1 MIMMKNSNR
10 YTKGWLV
17 ALFVLLTTLCR
28 AENYTVTTAG
38 MLPEL
43 VGDKK
48 NSITELTLSGQLNG
62 TDFAFIRQMA
72 ALEKLDMLN
81 TEIVAGG
88 DPYVYDRITTGNI
101 FPYIAFSKWHDCLAP
116 LESVVLPKD
125 ITIIESEAFSGLE
138 TLKTVTLPEG
148 LVSMG
153 NSAFEST
160 GLTTVTFP
168 STLQVI
174 NHYAFGNCDNLTSIH
189 IPASLQ
195 VIGHQAFVHCD
206 NLATVTVDAANQH
219 FAVQDNVL
227 FTKDMKELLYYC
239 CGLKTESYA
248 IPEGVVKVGNGAFH
262 SHPILRQVTFPSTLK
277 AIDENAFNGCGLT
290 SLELPAALQEIGV
303 YAFINCYSLTS
314 LHLPAS
320 LQEIGYQAFAHCN
333 NLATVTVDAANQ
345 HFVAQ
350 DNVLYTKDMKEL
362 LLYPVKLQAESY
374 AIPEGVMKI
383 RSRAFVN
390 QPALKQ
396 VTLPSTL
403 QELEEGAFMSV
414 QLKEVILPDACQ
426 RIGGEAFA
434 YNHALTT
441 VSIPGNLQ
449 DVGYAVFR
457 DCEQIA
463 EITCKSR
470 KPYEIGDDYFGAV
483 DYTTC
488 KLYVPAGRSAAYRA
502 APVWS
507 NFTNIVEQAMVEING
522 SEANVAMGTA
532 GELTALLGEQTDGL
546 TKLTIEGPING
557 DDVRCFR
564 HIQSLK
570 VLDLRKANIVA
581 GGTYDTQIGSVVDVE
596 AKANIIT
603 GGMFHG
609 GDSWFTALEELYL
622 PETATA
628 VETHAFAINPSL
640 RILHLGNVSA
650 FTGTSIMDTRSQLEA
665 VYCYADALPTLDGE
679 FAFYESPQANATLFV
694 SYGLKSAYEA
704 APEWG
709 GFKEIR
715 EVANVKSPG
724 TLAAVLGEHVATD
737 SLLCLAGDLNAT
749 DINTIR
755 NMPMLK
761 TLDMRLANI
770 VEGGEYYLDV
780 DFTNSRTTEDDVI
793 RGDMFYWAT
802 MVAPLETVYLPYSTN
817 VFDGIM
823 MNNFIKH
830 VWLNEGLQEITG
842 QAFGFC
848 NSLQEL
854 YIPASVRRMDTS
866 GWWNHKFEIEVHP
879 DNTTYAS
886 ADGVLYTKDM
896 SELLLFPGKRTGSF
910 TVPASVKK
918 IGNTAFASSQLTEV
932 IMQEGVTTLE
942 MYAFYSAD
950 ALQRVEVPQ
959 SVTEVGNEC
968 FNGCTGLLSVVWNTS
983 ASMIK
988 AFQYEQWNEV
998 TQQSDWFDMEVY
1010 SPNAIIYVKAG
1021 TEVNKLWKNVVV
1033 DGMAEEIVLR
1043 GKELN
1048 EWGGMEHYPFYAS
1061 KPFKAKKISYMYSF
1075 NRSDWDESVEYETGR
1090 NISGGWQVITLPFTP
1105 TRIYHEEK
1113 GELAPFNS
1121 NVAGAKPF
1129 WLRKLTTAGFQ
1140 SQTSIQ
1146 PNTPYIIAMPNHKTY
1161 DEQYNIVGDVYFTAE
1176 SEEGIDV
1183 AATPE
1188 MVEVEGA
1195 QYVMHGIYQPIFSE
1209 EYHGNESVPGI
1220 YCLNYDYSI
1229 NVDGKDYA
1237 IGSIF
1242 LRDRGMATAFTGYVT
1257 SKENSASTRAPLYYS
1272 IGGSGSVTGLE
1283 EIVSREDT
1291 SLKVYVEGKVL
1302 CIESET
1308 ARQLSIY
1315 DATGR
1320 TIRQV
1325 QVKEGLNRVT
1335 GLAPGYYFM
1344 EGRKV
1349 LIK

>member
-28 AENYTVTTAG
+28 AESYTVTTAG
-38 MLPEL
+38 TLSSL

-62 TDFAFIRQMA
+62 TDFAFIREMS
-72 ALEKLDMLN
+72 ALKKLDMLN

-88 DPYVYDRITTGNI
+88 DPYVYDRITADDI
-101 FPYIAFSKWHDCLAP
+101 LPSAVFCKWYGEMLAP

-153 NSAFEST
+153 NSAFQST

-174 NHYAFGNCDNLTSIH
+174 DGYAFYNCDNLTSIH

-195 VIGHQAFVHCD
+195 EIGEAAFVHCD

-290 SLELPAALQEIGV
+290 SLELPAALQEIGN
-303 YAFINCYSLTS
+303 YAFNCCYSLTS

-320 LQEIGYQAFAHCN
+320 LQEIGYQAFAYCY

-374 AIPEGVMKI
+374 VIPEGVIKI
-383 RSRAFVN
+383 RSRAFVD

-403 QELEEGAFMSV
+403 QELEEGAFMNV

-426 RIGGEAFA
+426 RIGGEVFA

-457 DCEQIA
+457 ECEQIA

-470 KPYEIGDDYFGAV
+470 KPYSIEDDFFGAV

-532 GELTALLGEQTDGL
+532 GELTALLGEQADGL

-650 FTGTSIMDTRSQLEA
+650 FTGTSIMDTRSLLEA

-679 FAFYESPQANATLFV
+679 FAFYENPQANATLFV

-724 TLAAVLGEHVATD
+724 TLAAVLGAHVATD

-761 TLDMRLANI
+761 ILDMRLANI
-770 VEGGEYYLDV
+770 VEGGEYYV
-780 DFTNSRTTEDDVI
+780 YGNEPRTTQNNVV
-793 RGDMFYWAT
+793 RGDMFQQDGMA
-802 MVAPLETVYLPYSTN
+802 APLETVYIPNSTKVFEGELPNT
-817 VFDGIM
+817 
-823 MNNFIKH
+823 FIKH
-830 VWLNEGLQEITG
+830 VWLNEGLREING
-842 QAFGFC
+842 QTFYYSY
-848 NSLQEL
+848 SLQEL
-854 YIPASVRRMDTS
+854 YIPASVKRMDTS
-866 GWWNHKFEIEVHP
+866 HYWEHNYEIEVHP
-879 DNTTYAS
+879 DNTAYAS
-886 ADGVLYTKDM
+886 VDGVLYSKDM
-896 SELLLFPGKRTGSF
+896 SKLLLFPGNRTGSF
-910 TVPASVKK
+910 TVPASVKTV
-918 IGNTAFASSQLTEV
+918 GNTAFARSRLTEV

-942 MYAFYSAD
+942 RYAFYSAD

-959 SVTEVGNEC
+959 SVTEVGYSC
-968 FNGCTGLLSVVWNTS
+968 FNGSTGLLSVVWNTS
-983 ASMIK
+983 ASMIR
-988 AFQYEQWNEV
+988 AFQYERWNEV
-998 TQQSDWFDMEVY
+998 TQQSDWFDMEINQ
-1010 SPNAIIYVKAG
+1010 PNAIIYVKSG
-1021 TEVNKLWKNVVV
+1021 VEVNKLWKNVVV

-1043 GKELN
+1043 GKGLH
-1048 EWGGMEHYPFYAS
+1048 EWRGMEQYSFYAS

-1075 NRSDWDESVEYETGR
+1075 NRSDWDKSVEYETGR
-1090 NISGGWQVITLPFTP
+1090 NISGGWQIITLPFTP

-1220 YCLNYDYSI
+1220 YCLNYDYSTT
-1229 NVDGKDYA
+1229 VDGKDYA

-1272 IGGSGSVTGLE
+1272 IGDSGSVTGLE

-1291 SLKVYVEGKVL
+1291 SLKVYVLGKVL

-1325 QVKEGLNRVT
+1325 QVKEGLNQVT